1 MSYKVEIT
9 AGSVTEL
16 AGKLLALAATMQA
29 VPHDPIMPEVKAAE
43 TPKPS
48 RAKKPGKAEEAS
60 ETPVGEP
67 AADAAETGSSP
78 SDTAAA
84 QPETTVTTETA
95 SLTDNSSENSA
106 SDRPAL
112 DFDKDV
118 TPVVL
123 GAVKAKGREW
133 VSSVLSQFG
142 AERASQVPEEQFG
155 ELIAALQDGGPEA

>member
-16 AGKLLALAATMQA
+16 AGKLLALAATMQTTPA
-29 VPHDPIMPEVKAAE
+29 DPVMPEVKAVEIAYRIE
-43 TPKPS
+43 RVEPKAAK
-48 RAKKPGKAEEAS
+48 AKKGKAEE
-60 ETPVGEP
+60 V
-67 AADAAETGSSP
+67 AAETATGTGSIIE
-78 SDTAAA
+78 TEAAA
-84 QPETTVTTETA
+84 PQADETPTEAIPVSDPEPIAEAT
-95 SLTDNSSENSA
+95 
-106 SDRPAL
+106 L

-118 TPVVL
+118 APVVL

>member
-16 AGKLLALAATMQA
+16 AGKLLALAATMQTTPA
-29 VPHDPIMPEVKAAE
+29 DPIMPEVKDAA
-43 TPKPS
+43 PKAAK
-48 RAKKPGKAEEAS
+48 AKKGKAEE
-60 ETPVGEP
+60 V
-67 AADAAETGSSP
+67 AAETATGTGSIIE
-78 SDTAAA
+78 TEAAA
-84 QPETTVTTETA
+84 PQADETPTEATPVSDPEPIAEAT
-95 SLTDNSSENSA
+95 
-106 SDRPAL
+106 L

-118 TPVVL
+118 APVVL